1 MLHVVGYGTLW
12 DLSGQLADP
21 GTLNPFFLGPKA
33 RANFATYNGGALY
46 SGIPV
51 PVEET
56 GGAGTRDSHWRES
69 VFNHELMTG
78 WIDLGAIPL
87 SATTVGSLQDLGYT
101 VDVSKA
107 DPFDLSTAIRAS
119 ALSIAEPP
127 IFLEGDVRTEPPI
140 VVGLDGRPVA
150 R

>member
-1 MLHVVGYGTLW
+1 
-12 DLSGQLADP
+12 
-21 GTLNPFFLGPKA
+21 
-33 RANFATYNGGALY
+33 
-46 SGIPV
+46 
-51 PVEET
+51 
-56 GGAGTRDSHWRES
+56 
-69 VFNHELMTG
+69 MTG
-78 WIDLGAIPL
+78 WIDLGVIPL

-140 VVGLDGRPVA
+140 VVGLDGRPIA